1 MKPILAVNCGSSSLK
16 CAVIDV
22 DAQARLLDVRI
33 LELGSPECRIFVNEA
48 DGRACRCDDVAAAI
62 GLAIDEI
69 ARSPWGAS
77 LAAVGHRIVH
87 GGAEF
92 SGPLLLDEASIAA
105 ITKVS
110 GLAPLH
116 NTPALAAVKAAR
128 QRLGSIP
135 HVGVF
140 DTAFHATL
148 PRRAREYAIAPEL
161 AKRFGIRRYGF
172 HGTSH
177 AYVMRS
183 VAACMG
189 TVAQDLRII
198 SCHLGNGASVAA
210 IEYGRSVETS
220 MGMTP
225 LEGLMMG
232 TRCGDID
239 PGILLHL
246 MRSGGYDLDAIE
258 RLISSESGL
267 KGLTGT
273 NDIREIEARAAAGDE
288 SCRLAIA
295 LYAHRVRKYVG
306 AYAVVMGGVDV
317 IAFTGGIG
325 EHSAVIRHRVAQ
337 RLEFLG
343 AVLDEDLNR
352 AAKVEARRSTAEIS
366 MPRSRVR
373 LIVVHADEE
382 TAIAAE
388 AAELMTTPSA
398 ARSVRVPI
406 AVSARH
412 AHLSKRTLDSV
423 FGKSHVLRPRTWMS
437 QHGQFAAEETVTLVG
452 PRGRIEHVRV
462 MGPPRPRDQ
471 IEISRSDEFT
481 LGVDAPVRLS
491 GDVANTPGVTIEGPA
506 GRVTLANG
514 VICARRHIHMSPRD
528 AAGLGLCDHDC
539 VEVTIDTGGR
549 KLSFADVVVR
559 VAPDYQIELHLDTDE
574 ANAAG
579 VQPGDTGD
587 LTVCTRSAGLA
598 ATGQEHATH
607 A

>member
-1 MKPILAVNCGSSSLK
+1 MRPILAVNCGSSSLK
-16 CAVIDV
+16 CAVIDA
-22 DAQARLLDVRI
+22 DAPARLLDVRV
-33 LELGSPECRIFVNEA
+33 LELGTPRCRIHVGEA
-48 DGRACRCDDVAAAI
+48 DGRACRCDDVAAAMS
-62 GLAIDEI
+62 LAIDEVV
-69 ARSPWGAS
+69 RSPWGAS
-77 LAAVGHRIVH
+77 LTAVAHRVVH
-87 GGAEF
+87 GGAGF
-92 SGPLLLDEASIAA
+92 SGPQLLDEASIAA
-105 ITKVS
+105 ITDVS
-110 GLAPLH
+110 GFAPLH
-116 NTPALAAVKAAR
+116 NAAALAAVQAAR

-135 HVGVF
+135 HVAVF

-148 PRRAREYAIAPEL
+148 PKRAREYAIAPEL
-161 AKRFGIRRYGF
+161 AARLGIRRYGF

-177 AYVMRS
+177 AHVMRS

-189 TVAQDLRII
+189 AVAQDLRII

-225 LEGLMMG
+225 LEGLVMG
-232 TRCGDID
+232 SRCGDID

-246 MRSGGYDLDAIE
+246 MRSGGYDLDAVE
-258 RLISSESGL
+258 RLVSSESGL

-273 NDIREIEARAAAGDE
+273 NDMREIEARAAAGE
-288 SCRLAIA
+288 EGCRLAIA

-325 EHSAVIRHRVAQ
+325 EHSAVIRHRIAQ

-352 AAKVEARRSTAEIS
+352 TAQVDARRAAAEIS
-366 MPRSRVR
+366 MTRSRVR

-382 TAIAAE
+382 TPIAVE
-388 AAELMTTPSA
+388 AAEQLAATSA
-398 ARSVRVPI
+398 VRSVRVPI

-423 FGKSHVLRPRTWMS
+423 FGKSYVLRPRTWLS

-462 MGPPRPRDQ
+462 MGPPRNRDQ

-481 LGVDAPVRLS
+481 LGIDAPVRIS
-491 GDVANTPGVTIEGPA
+491 GDIANTPGVTIEGPA

-514 VICARRHIHMSPRD
+514 VICARRHIHMNPRD
-528 AAGLGLCDHDC
+528 AAGLGLRDHDC

-549 KLSFADVVVR
+549 ELSFGDVIVR
-559 VAPDYQIELHLDTDE
+559 VGSDYQFELHLDTDE
-574 ANAAG
+574 ANATG

-587 LTVCTRSAGLA
+587 LTVRKRSAALA
-598 ATGQEHATH
+598 ATGQGHPTH